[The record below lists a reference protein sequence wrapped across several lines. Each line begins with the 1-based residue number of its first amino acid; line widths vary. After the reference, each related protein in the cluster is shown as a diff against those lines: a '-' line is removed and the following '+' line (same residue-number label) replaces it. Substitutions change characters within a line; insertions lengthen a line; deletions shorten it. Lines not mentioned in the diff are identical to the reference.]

1 MPDMVY
7 LNFDIEI
14 EKANGEYR
22 AHVLSSPAGEARAAV
37 GPIEAEQPGASPEM
51 QGGAL
56 FDAVFRDEVLSGL
69 RRSLDVAER
78 TEKGLRIRLRLAD
91 VPELADLPWELL
103 YDRQRARFFALS
115 RETPLVRYLDLPEPA
130 DSIRPEIRLRVL
142 AVIASPSDYP
152 ALDVEREWANLKE
165 ALSELESRGTVTVDR
180 LDPATIEGLQR
191 QLLRHEYHI
200 LHFLGHGE
208 FDEATDDSVL
218 LLSGA
223 DNRGE
228 AVSGETFSALVRDQR
243 SLRLALLNACRGA
256 VSSEQD
262 PYSGVAQR
270 LVRGGVPAVIAM
282 RKAISDS
289 AAIALARSFYTALAD
304 GAAVDE
310 ALAEARKALYTGGH
324 AEEWGTAVLYMR
336 AADGHLWRPDPA
348 ARRKRLTWVLA
359 AAGAVLAVALIGL
372 LIWSQLGAVRM
383 DPVATM
389 NIAVTDAAD
398 VTTSDG
404 AVRTVDG
411 ELIRTW
417 MVAALNRENQALEA
431 GERVNVWHDGL
442 PRTQKRNRLPVL
454 MKINA
459 EEREVEA
466 AALAKAINA
475 DVVISGRIDEEG
487 GRRQLVQ
494 EFFIFSRLAPEASES
509 IGRYAFGEPIPLSP
523 DLSEDALNRESVAA
537 QVTARTALLY
547 RIVLA
552 LREDVLGKHQAALD
566 LLLDI
571 ESDLGLRDLPES
583 QLVAKS
589 GMVSGLDTLYAFL
602 GREAL
607 FLGRNEEAEA
617 AARKALAINERDV
630 RASIILG
637 GALMG
642 QAEALDPLEALS
654 PGGLFDGAE
663 TAYRTALE
671 NAPLSS
677 TTHGVAQLALAHV
690 QVSRG
695 ATLYRVGES
704 EATDAEADIL
714 FDEAVRDLS
723 PLLDS
728 LSQSKQ
734 YRMIAQCRS
743 YMGAARLYQGN
754 LALQMQD
761 PERAADLFEEAREHF
776 AACVAQGDLLP
787 EDGTLRDK
795 IIGEGC
801 TPGQQQAS
809 QALVQI
815 GGG

>member
-1 MPDMVY
+1 MPDMIY

-14 EKANGEYR
+14 EQANGQYR
-22 AHVLSSPAGEARAAV
+22 AHVLNSPAGEARVAL
-37 GPIEAEQPGASPEM
+37 GPLDGLDLDGSPES

-56 FDAVFRDEVLSGL
+56 FDAVFRDEVLSSL

-78 TEKGLRIRLRLAD
+78 AEGGLRIRLRLAD
-91 VPELADLPWELL
+91 VPELADLPWEYL

-130 DSIRPEIRLRVL
+130 GSIRPEVRLRVL

-152 ALDVEREWANLKE
+152 SLDVEREWSNLKE
-165 ALSELESRGTVTVDR
+165 ALSELESRGTVTLDR
-180 LDPATIEGLQR
+180 LAPSTVESLQR
-191 QLLRHEYHI
+191 QLLRHDYHI

-208 FDEATDDSVL
+208 FDEVAGDSVL
-218 LLSGA
+218 LLA
-223 DNRGE
+223 DADGRGE
-228 AVSGETFSALVRDQR
+228 PVSGETFSALVRDQR

-256 VSSEQD
+256 VSAEKD

-282 RKAISDS
+282 RTAISDA

-336 AADGHLWRPDPA
+336 AADGRLWRPDPA
-348 ARRKRLTWVLA
+348 ARHKRLKLALAGVGAAFVLF
-359 AAGAVLAVALIGL
+359 LAGL

-389 NIAVTDAAD
+389 NIAVVDASD
-398 VTTSDG
+398 FTTSDRS
-404 AVRTVDG
+404 VRTADA

-417 MVAALNRENQALEA
+417 MVAALDRENRSMEA
-431 GERVNVWHDGL
+431 GEQVAIWHDGL
-442 PRTQKRNRLPVL
+442 PRTEKRNKLPVL
-454 MKINA
+454 VSEDA
-459 EEREVEA
+459 AEREDEVSV
-466 AALAKAINA
+466 LAKSINA
-475 DVVISGRIDEEG
+475 DVVISGRIEREG
-487 GRRQLVQ
+487 ERRQFVQ
-494 EFFIFSRLAPEASES
+494 EFFLLSRLAPEASES
-509 IGRYAFGEPIPLSP
+509 IGRYTFGEPIPLS
-523 DLSEDALNRESVAA
+523 DSLAEDALNRTSVED
-537 QVTARTALLY
+537 QVGARTALLY

-552 LREDVLGKHQAALD
+552 LREDVLGKHAEALSI
-566 LLLDI
+566 LLDI
-571 ESDLGLRDLPES
+571 ESDFGLRDLPEG

-589 GMVSGLDTLYAFL
+589 RSISGLDTLYAFI

-617 AARKALAINERDV
+617 AARRALAVNPRDV
-630 RASIILG
+630 RASIVLG

-642 QAEALDPLEALS
+642 QAEVLDPLEALS
-654 PGGLFDGAE
+654 PGGLLDASE
-663 TAYRTALE
+663 AAYRTALDD
-671 NAPLSS
+671 APLAS
-677 TTHGVAQLALAHV
+677 TTRDVAQLALAHV
-690 QVSRG
+690 QVARG
-695 ATLYRVGES
+695 AALYMLGES
-704 EATDAEADIL
+704 EATDSEADIL

-723 PLLDS
+723 QFLTS
-728 LSQSKQ
+728 LSQSEQ
-734 YRMIAQCRS
+734 HRMIAQGRS
-743 YMGAARLYQGN
+743 YVGAARLYQGS
-754 LALQMQD
+754 LALRMQD
-761 PERAADLFEEAREHF
+761 PERAVDLLEEAREHF
-776 AACVAQGDLLP
+776 EACRAQGELLP
-787 EDGTLRDK
+787 EDGTLRDR

-809 QALVQI
+809 QALAEI

>member
-1 MPDMVY
+1 MSDMVY
-7 LNFDIEI
+7 LNFDIEM
-14 EKANGEYR
+14 EKTNGEYR
-22 AHVLSSPAGEARAAV
+22 AHVLSSPAGEARAVV
-37 GPIEAEQPGASPEM
+37 GPLDGVPGDASPET

-69 RRSLDVAER
+69 RRSLDVAGR
-78 TEKGLRIRLRLAD
+78 AEKGLRIRLRLAE

-103 YDRQRARFFALS
+103 YDRQRARFLSLS

-130 DSIRPEIRLRVL
+130 DSIRPEIKLRVL

-152 ALDVEREWANLKE
+152 ALDVEHEWANLKE
-165 ALSELESRGTVTVDR
+165 ALSALESRGTVTVDR
-180 LDPATIEGLQR
+180 LDPATIESLQR

-208 FDEATDDSVL
+208 FDQDASDSVL
-218 LLSGA
+218 LLA
-223 DNRGE
+223 DAGGRGE
-228 AVSGETFSALVRDQR
+228 AISGETFSALVRDQR
-243 SLRLALLNACRGA
+243 SLRLALINACRGA

-282 RKAISDS
+282 RTAISDA

-304 GAAVDE
+304 GSAVDE

-348 ARRKRLTWVLA
+348 AQRRRLTLA
-359 AAGAVLAVALIGL
+359 LAGAGAVLAVALIGL

-383 DPVATM
+383 DPAATM

-398 VTTSDG
+398 VAAPDG

-417 MVAALNRENQALEA
+417 MVIALDRENQELGA
-431 GERVNVWHDGL
+431 GERVTVWHDGL

-454 MKINA
+454 TKADA
-459 EEREVEA
+459 EERDAEA
-466 AALAKAINA
+466 AALAEAIDA
-475 DVVISGRIDEEG
+475 DVVISGRIEEVG

-494 EFFIFSRLAPEASES
+494 EFYLFSRLAPEASES
-509 IGRYAFGEPIPLSP
+509 IGRYTFGRPIPLSRN
-523 DLSEDALNRESVAA
+523 LAEDALNRESVAA
-537 QVTARTALLY
+537 QIDARTALLY

-552 LREDVLGKHQAALD
+552 LREDVLGKHEEALA
-566 LLLDI
+566 LLLGI
-571 ESDLGLRDLPES
+571 ENELGLRNLSES
-583 QLVAKS
+583 QLVEKS
-589 GMVSGLDTLYAFL
+589 GAVSGLDTLYFFL

-617 AARKALAINERDV
+617 AARKALAINDGDV
-630 RASIILG
+630 RAFIILG

-642 QAEALDPLEALS
+642 QAEAFDPLEALS
-654 PGGLFDGAE
+654 PGGLFDEAE
-663 TAYRTALE
+663 TAYRTAFD
-671 NAPLSS
+671 NTPLTS
-677 TTHGVAQLALAHV
+677 TTHVVAQLALAHV
-690 QVSRG
+690 HVSRG
-695 ATLYRVGES
+695 ATLYIMGES
-704 EATDAEADIL
+704 EATDTEADIL
-714 FDEAVRDLS
+714 FDEAVNELS
-723 PLLDS
+723 PLLNS
-728 LSQSKQ
+728 LTQSKQ

-761 PERAADLFEEAREHF
+761 PERATGLFEEAREHF
-776 AACVAQGDLLP
+776 AACVAQGDELP
-787 EDGTLRDK
+787 EDATLRDK
-795 IIGEGC
+795 IIAEGC

-809 QALVQI
+809 QALAEI

>member
-1 MPDMVY
+1 MRDMVY

-14 EKANGEYR
+14 EQANGQHR
-22 AHVLSSPAGEARAAV
+22 AHVLNSPAGEARALL
-37 GPIEAEQPGASPEM
+37 GPLDGLDLEGSPQA

-56 FDAVFRDEVLSGL
+56 FEAVFRGEVLSGL

-78 TEKGLRIRLRLAD
+78 TERGLRIRLRLAD
-91 VPELADLPWELL
+91 VPELADLPWEYL
-103 YDRQRARFFALS
+103 YDPQRARFFALS

-152 ALDVEREWANLKE
+152 ELDVEREWSNLKE
-165 ALSELESRGTVTVDR
+165 ALSELESRGTVTLDR
-180 LDPATIEGLQR
+180 LAPATIESLQR

-208 FDEATDDSVL
+208 FDEVAGDSVL
-218 LLSGA
+218 LLAGP
-223 DNRGE
+223 DGRGE
-228 AVSGETFSALVRDQR
+228 LVSGETFSALVRDQHT
-243 SLRLALLNACRGA
+243 LRLALLNACRGA

-270 LVRGGVPAVIAM
+270 LVRGGIPAVIAM
-282 RKAISDS
+282 RTAISDA

-324 AEEWGTAVLYMR
+324 SDEWGAAALYMR
-336 AADGHLWRPDPA
+336 AADGRLWRPDPA
-348 ARRKRLTWVLA
+348 ARQRRLRLVLA
-359 AAGAVLAVALIGL
+359 GISSVLLLFLAGL

-389 NIAVTDAAD
+389 NIAVADA
-398 VTTSDG
+398 SDFTVG
-404 AVRTVDG
+404 DPSARTEEA

-417 MVAALNRENQALEA
+417 IVAALDRERQAMEA
-431 GERVNVWHDGL
+431 GEQVAVWHDGL
-442 PRTQKRNRLPVL
+442 PRTVKRNKLPLLVSREV
-454 MKINA
+454 
-459 EEREVEA
+459 EEREIEA
-466 AALAKAINA
+466 AALAKSINA
-475 DVVISGRIDEEG
+475 DVVISGRIEREG
-487 GRRQLVQ
+487 GRRQFVQ
-494 EFFIFSRLAPEASES
+494 EFFLFSRLAPEASES
-509 IGRYAFGEPIPLSP
+509 IGLYTFGEPIPLSGS
-523 DLSEDALNRESVAA
+523 LAEDALNRMSVAD
-537 QVTARTALLY
+537 QIGARTALLY

-552 LREDVLGKHQAALD
+552 LREDVLGKHAEALSI
-566 LLLDI
+566 LLDI
-571 ESDLGLRDLPES
+571 ESELGLRDLAEG

-589 GMVSGLDTLYAFL
+589 GSVSGLDTLYAFI

-607 FLGRNEEAEA
+607 FLGRNEEAEV
-617 AARKALAINERDV
+617 AARKALAIDERDI
-630 RASIILG
+630 RASIVLG

-642 QAEALDPLEALS
+642 QAETLDPHEALS
-654 PGGLFDGAE
+654 SGGLLDGAE
-663 TAYRTALE
+663 TAYRTALD
-671 NAPLSS
+671 NAPLDS
-677 TTHGVAQLALAHV
+677 TAHDVAQLALAHV
-690 QVSRG
+690 QVARG
-695 ATLYRVGES
+695 AALYTLGQS
-704 EATDAEADIL
+704 EATDSEAEIL

-723 PLLDS
+723 QFLSS
-728 LSQSKQ
+728 LNQSEQ
-734 YRMIAQCRS
+734 HRMIAQGRS
-743 YMGAARLYQGN
+743 YMGAARLYQGS
-754 LALQMQD
+754 LALRMQD

-776 AACVAQGDLLP
+776 AACRAQGELLP

-809 QALVQI
+809 QALAEI